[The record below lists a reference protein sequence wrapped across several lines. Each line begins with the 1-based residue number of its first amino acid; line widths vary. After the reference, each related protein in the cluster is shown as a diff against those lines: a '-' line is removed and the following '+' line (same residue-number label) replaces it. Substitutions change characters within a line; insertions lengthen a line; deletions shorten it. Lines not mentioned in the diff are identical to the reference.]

1 MPHRPR
7 PWEKPE
13 GRVETSAS
21 QQRTGNTGNSAGGGC
36 NWLIG
41 AVWLLHTTIT
51 GSHPQVR
58 AGEAPTGAK
67 PAAAPNHADRTCGP
81 STSTASG

>member
-41 AVWLLHTTIT
+41 AIWLLHAAIT
-51 GSHPQVR
+51 DHPEVR
-58 AGEAPTGAK
+58 PGEAP
-67 PAAAPNHADRTCGP
+67 PATAPGP
-81 STSTASG
+81 SGGPS